1 MSHDFAYRSDPSDPV
16 IGNPG
21 IQMLAIPG
29 LLVMANA
36 GLLLLAVHDYIRTRI
51 GVHHVHRDLEL
62 RIKGHLYEITE
73 VNEEVLGSEQGL
85 PMSVSGYR
93 KTLRSVADRG
103 DSKLMDQVAESI
115 EEHIRTHEDRP
126 ENQTV
131 RRDARMLLT
140 EQGIAPD
147 SYLNRA

>member
-1 MSHDFAYRSDPSDPV
+1 MSYDFAYRSDPGDPV
-16 IGNPG
+16 IGTPG

-36 GLLLLAVHDYIRTRI
+36 GLLMLAVHDYIRPRI

-85 PMSVSGYR
+85 PMSVSGYE
-93 KTLRSVADRG
+93 KTLRSVANCGNSELVDR
-103 DSKLMDQVAESI
+103 VAESI
-115 EEHIRTHEDRP
+115 KKHIRTHEDRP

-131 RRDARMLLT
+131 RRDARILLT

-147 SYLNRA
+147 TYLNRA